1 MDQALVILISC
12 VLSILFS
19 FGIVWFERKKADEML
34 EVIIRSSG
42 QALID
47 TIQESIQSQ
56 LDPILET
63 NSRAMGII
71 GSIGA
76 QTKKVQMVERQVQQA
91 IQDDLPIS
99 PDMIRS
105 FSPSLA
111 DTLEEYPELLPKAL
125 QAYQKIT
132 GGDLGGQGT
141 RRKHPFG
148 NREE

>member
-1 MDQALVILISC
+1 MDQALVILTSC
-12 VLSILFS
+12 VLSILAS
-19 FGIVWFERKKADEML
+19 FGIVWYERRKAQIYYKDML
-34 EVIIRSSG
+34 QSSG
-42 QALID
+42 QAVIE
-47 TIQESIQSQ
+47 TIQESITGQ
-56 LDPILET
+56 LDPILEV
-63 NSRAMGII
+63 NKRAMGII

-76 QTKKVQMVERQVQQA
+76 QTKKVQMVERQVMQA
-91 IQDDLPIS
+91 VQDDLPIS

-132 GGDLGGQGT
+132 GGDLGGDG
-141 RRKHPFG
+141 RRRPHPFG